1 MNRSILIVICD
12 FLLVS
17 LLAFSTVDINK
28 ATDTA
33 RERTVSMTLQTN
45 QTQEV
50 SKDLTAVMRMAL
62 DEERRNRDQLMTEL
76 SHAKESA
83 SEREK
88 RAQDIEKA
96 MQAREAE
103 AQRLAQQQTNLQ
115 QQVSIAQANLAA
127 VSQQLQTSAAEATRL
142 GQQLAAKD
150 AEAQRLSQQAQ
161 TLSQQT
167 QTLSQQ
173 VQTTSAEAL
182 MSRERLAAMEAEVKK
197 RNEEAAALQ
206 QKLQQQE
213 QQMAALAKSNQ
224 MVVNEKQQLT
234 TALQVAEVEKKNAT
248 EQVARAQE
256 QIQTERQEKAK
267 LAEGVT
273 QLASKSSQLEKEIR
287 ENRPLAPNTI
297 FSEFVSNR
305 VATSINAVRSGLLSD
320 ANRKRDTQ
328 TIFVSDGTNTFALCH
343 IDDTPFTL
351 SNPAI
356 DWERI
361 SGTVGRGLAQ
371 LPVNSVWFHLADP
384 RIIIIPVPAN
394 AAKQLGVKP
403 YRLSAD
409 PYKFQDAVLVGARE
423 GYYGQCDFQVDL
435 TTPDYVRLDR
445 SVLRGLFGKFNP
457 SRGDLVFSK
466 TGEFLGI
473 MANSTYCMMLRNF
486 DSAATIRFGQ
496 DTRAQHTGTTLSLLF
511 ATLQGMPQKLQ

>member
-182 MSRERLAAMEAEVKK
+182 MSRERLAAW
-197 RNEEAAALQ
+197 
-206 QKLQQQE
+206 KL
-213 QQMAALAKSNQ
+213 K
-224 MVVNEKQQLT
+224 
-234 TALQVAEVEKKNAT
+234 
-248 EQVARAQE
+248 
-256 QIQTERQEKAK
+256 
-267 LAEGVT
+267 
-273 QLASKSSQLEKEIR
+273 
-287 ENRPLAPNTI
+287 
-297 FSEFVSNR
+297 
-305 VATSINAVRSGLLSD
+305 
-320 ANRKRDTQ
+320 
-328 TIFVSDGTNTFALCH
+328 
-343 IDDTPFTL
+343 
-351 SNPAI
+351 
-356 DWERI
+356 
-361 SGTVGRGLAQ
+361 
-371 LPVNSVWFHLADP
+371 
-384 RIIIIPVPAN
+384 
-394 AAKQLGVKP
+394 
-403 YRLSAD
+403 
-409 PYKFQDAVLVGARE
+409 
-423 GYYGQCDFQVDL
+423 
-435 TTPDYVRLDR
+435 
-445 SVLRGLFGKFNP
+445 
-457 SRGDLVFSK
+457 
-466 TGEFLGI
+466 
-473 MANSTYCMMLRNF
+473 
-486 DSAATIRFGQ
+486 
-496 DTRAQHTGTTLSLLF
+496 
-511 ATLQGMPQKLQ
+511 